1 MYLSIVIPAYNEEK
15 RIKNTLLEVN
25 RFLTT
30 QDYPY
35 EIIVADD
42 GSKDGTVELVNNLK
56 EKVKNLRVID
66 NKKNHGKGYVV
77 RQGIM
82 EAKGKYRLFMDADNA
97 TSVDQVKNL
106 LPFFQEGY
114 DVVIGNRD
122 LKESEIKKHQ
132 SRFKEILGD
141 IGNILIQILAVPG
154 IKDTQCGFKCFSAK
168 FVEEVFPKL
177 KVDRWGFDIEILALA
192 RKFGYKIKTVPVVW
206 INDEESKV
214 SMSGYINTLKELFQ
228 IKWNLIIGKY
238 GE

>member
-15 RIKNTLLEVN
+15 RISKTLLEVN
-25 RFLTT
+25 KFLAV
-30 QDYPY
+30 QNYSY
-35 EIIVADD
+35 EIIVSDD
-42 GSKDGTVELVNNLK
+42 GSKDDTVKLVKSLE
-56 EKVKNLRVID
+56 EKVKNLRIID
-66 NKKNHGKGYVV
+66 NKENHGKGYVV
-77 RQGIM
+77 RQGII
-82 EAKGKYRLFMDADNA
+82 EAKGEYRLFMDADNA
-97 TSVDQVKNL
+97 TTVDQVENL
-106 LPFFQEGY
+106 LPFFKNGY
-114 DVVIGNRD
+114 DVVIGDRD

-141 IGNILIQILAVPG
+141 MANVLIQILAVPG

-168 FVEEVFPKL
+168 FAENIFPKL

-228 IKWNLIIGKY
+228 IKWNLISRKY
-238 GE
+238 K